1 MRQRPN
7 SRSYFARTLAMAL
20 ACCLVLF
27 LVQIV
32 VHGHEKGQDESA
44 CGVCHAAHIG
54 SAPSINAFSL
64 GTPLVV
70 RGSVAEIEVHFH
82 KDLFANDSPSRAPP
96 AA

>member
-1 MRQRPN
+1 VRQGPN
-7 SRSYFARTLAMAL
+7 SRSHIAQILAMTL

-44 CGVCHAAHIG
+44 CRVCHAAHIG
-54 SAPSINAFSL
+54 SAPSLNSFLL
-64 GTPLVV
+64 GAPLVV
-70 RGSVAEIEVHFH
+70 KGSVAEIQVHFH